1 MVTIN
6 NKYLSCRLI
15 SIPWKTVTHW
25 LLVDVFLLPSPPLPM
40 FGGFLPL
47 VFGYDSNQCH
57 REVGHGMVYIQEL
70 DQQYLPENSDSSIG
84 SDQFPYGR
92 VWKYSI
98 PSKWACNEENEWTW
112 WETFGIKATQLP
124 YVETN
129 FHVAV
134 PFHLLRCQS
143 FKRAG
148 DPWQWKSKDSNSE
161 ATCTVWVCLK
171 IGCSP
176 NYSHLIVIVIIN
188 HWVCTLCSDEPTY
201 VPFWGLQSKCL
212 TTACSCH
219 IFGPSLWIDVHWL
232 IWRISIV
239 KRNPSF
245 GNSICESL
253 LTLTIWIS
261 Q

>member
-98 PSKWACNEENEWTW
+98 PSKWACNEENEWMNMMRNLW
-112 WETFGIKATQLP
+112 NWGYA
-124 YVETN
+124 
-129 FHVAV
+129 A
-134 PFHLLRCQS
+134 
-143 FKRAG
+143 
-148 DPWQWKSKDSNSE
+148 
-161 ATCTVWVCLK
+161 
-171 IGCSP
+171 
-176 NYSHLIVIVIIN
+176 
-188 HWVCTLCSDEPTY
+188 TLCWDQFPRPSATPLAQ
-201 VPFWGLQSKCL
+201 VPIIQAGR
-212 TTACSCH
+212 
-219 IFGPSLWIDVHWL
+219 GPLAVEI
-232 IWRISIV
+232 
-239 KRNPSF
+239 KRF
-245 GNSICESL
+245 
-253 LTLTIWIS
+253 
-261 Q
+261 